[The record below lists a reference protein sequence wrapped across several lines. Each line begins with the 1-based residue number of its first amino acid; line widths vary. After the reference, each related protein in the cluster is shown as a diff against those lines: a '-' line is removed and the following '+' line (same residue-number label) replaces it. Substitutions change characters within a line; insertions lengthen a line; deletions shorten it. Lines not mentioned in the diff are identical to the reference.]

1 MAAVAPPPSNSTF
14 GPWASSSSAAYPT
27 VPPSMT
33 DIMSYQYPP
42 PPPNGAD
49 MDMPP
54 SGYLPSY
61 SVPPHASSGM
71 DPDSSLPSRERSD
84 LRRSISTPV
93 VGPSQSQGQPQ
104 QPPTPQQSAASQDA
118 AAERRRNKLGYHRT
132 SVACGKYP
140 PSVLRQALDAKTRRR
155 PLSSPK
161 DSVCPVAKRCP
172 GTVHQLH
179 SPEEGMQLL
188 PRRSTASSCRHETE
202 VGITII
208 RRSKGPLCLSI
219 AVHAT
224 GNSVRH
230 ARAAA
235 LPSIDHAVNS
245 NHGASDEAFR
255 ERQLPPRLQE

>member
-1 MAAVAPPPSNSTF
+1 MAAVAPPPSKSTF
-14 GPWASSSSAAYPT
+14 GPWAPSSSAVYPT
-27 VPPSMT
+27 VPPPMT

-93 VGPSQSQGQPQ
+93 VGPPQSQGQPQ
-104 QPPTPQQSAASQDA
+104 QSPTPQQSAASQDA

-132 SVACGKYP
+132 SVACGKL
-140 PSVLRQALDAKTRRR
+140 SILALQQTLDAKPRCR
-155 PLSSPK
+155 PLSSPE
-161 DSVCPVAKRCP
+161 DSVCPVAERCP
-172 GTVHQLH
+172 GALHQLH
-179 SPEEGMQLL
+179 TPEEGMQLL
-188 PRRSTASSCRHETE
+188 PRGSAASSCRHETE
-202 VGITII
+202 VRVAVVHG
-208 RRSKGPLCLSI
+208 SKGALCFFI
-219 AVHAT
+219 AVHAAR
-224 GNSVRH
+224 NSVRH
-230 ARAAA
+230 ARTAA
-235 LPSIDHAVNS
+235 LPSIDDAVNS
-245 NHGASDEAFR
+245 NHGTSYEAFR